1 MSLETITEKLSE
13 KVTSGGGIPGKVVIF
28 DFGSDGL
35 VAIDSSVT
43 PPTVHNNDGNADCRI
58 KVSMADFEDIATGK
72 QNPQMAFMMGKLKV
86 EGDMSIA
93 LQLSKLL
100 G

>member
-1 MSLETITEKLSE
+1 MSLETITTKLSE
-13 KVTSGGGIPGKVVIF
+13 RITGNGAIPGKVVIF

-35 VAIDSSVT
+35 ITIDGSAE
-43 PPTVHNNDGNADCRI
+43 PATVSNTDGKADCRV
-58 KVSMADFEDIATGK
+58 KVSIADFEDIATGK

-93 LQLSKLL
+93 LQLGKLL